1 MTLKDSVK
9 LTSKFKE
16 MKMVL
21 LSVQSSFLL
30 DSQATKSE
38 EIVVHSAKM
47 FKVMSNPN
55 VLIMLLLIDSSM
67 HIQTVLE
74 ILLVDA

>member
-1 MTLKDSVK
+1 MTLEDSVK
-9 LTSKFKE
+9 LTSKFKQ

-30 DSQATKSE
+30 DSEVTKSE
-38 EIVVHSAKM
+38 EIVVHSAKI
-47 FKVMSNPN
+47 FRVTSNPN

-67 HIQTVLE
+67 HIQMVLE

>member
-1 MTLKDSVK
+1 MTLEDSVK
-9 LTSKFKE
+9 LTSKFKQ

-30 DSQATKSE
+30 DSEVTKSE